1 MSPTTPPY
9 ASFRSIGAYVP
20 EKILSNEDLE
30 KMVDTTDEWITKRTG
45 IKERHIAAEDEYTS
59 DMGAKAAKT
68 AIERAGLSSDDID
81 LVVCATVTPDY
92 FNMPSTAC
100 IISDKLGIKNVQA
113 FDISAACSG
122 FVYALSVAKAFV
134 ESGMKK
140 NVLVVGSEKFSSIV
154 DYTDRGTCILFGD
167 GAGAAVISATDNKE
181 EAFIDIHAS
190 ADGSYADFLVTPAPG
205 SINPVSQKVLDEG
218 LQYVQ
223 MKGNETFKL
232 AVKTLTK
239 DVKEILEK
247 NGIASDDIPYFIPH
261 QANYRIIKAV
271 GDALKMRED
280 QVVLTVHK
288 YGNTSAASIPM
299 AINDIYESGRLKTGD
314 LMLLDTFGG
323 GLTWASALL
332 PFAGESAQR

>member
-1 MSPTTPPY
+1 MSQSKPLY

-20 EKILSNEDLE
+20 EKILSNADLE
-30 KMVDTTDEWITKRTG
+30 KMVDTTDEWIVKRTG
-45 IKERHIAAEDEYTS
+45 ISERHIAAKDEYTS
-59 DMGAKAAKT
+59 DMGAKAAQL
-68 AIERAGLSSDDID
+68 AIDRAHIEKEEID
-81 LVVCATVTPDY
+81 LILCATVTPDY

-100 IISDKLGIKNVQA
+100 IISDKLGITNVQA

-122 FVYALSVAKAFV
+122 FVYLLSIAKAFI

-140 NVLVVGSEKFSSIV
+140 NVLVIGAEKFSSIV
-154 DYTDRGTCILFGD
+154 DYTDRSTCILFGD
-167 GAGAAVISATDNKE
+167 GAGAALISATDKKE
-181 EAFIDIHAS
+181 EGFIDVHAS

-205 SINPVSQKVLDEG
+205 SINPVSQKVIDEG
-218 LQYVQ
+218 VNFVQ

-239 DVKEILEK
+239 DVKEILAK
-247 NGIASDDIPYFIPH
+247 NEIVSDDIPHFIPH

-271 GDALKMRED
+271 GDALKMREE
-280 QVVLTVHK
+280 QVVVTVGK

-299 AINDIYESGRLKTGD
+299 AINDIWESGRLQNGE

-332 PFAGESAQR
+332 PFSGKSK

>member
-1 MSPTTPPY
+1 MSATQPVY

-20 EKILSNEDLE
+20 EKILRNEDLE

-59 DMGAKAAKT
+59 DMGAKAADI
-68 AIERAGLSSDDID
+68 AIKRADISPDEID
-81 LVVCATVTPDY
+81 LVLCATVTPDY

-100 IISDKLGIKNVQA
+100 IISDKLGIRNVQA

-122 FVYALSVAKAFV
+122 FVYLLTLAKAFI

-140 NVLVVGSEKFSSIV
+140 NVLVIGAEKFSSIV

-167 GAGAAVISATDNKE
+167 GAGAAVISATTQKE
-181 EAFIDIHAS
+181 EGFVDIHAS
-190 ADGSYADFLVTPAPG
+190 ADGAYADFLVTPAPG
-205 SINPVSQKVLDEG
+205 SRNPVSQKVLDEG

-247 NGIASDDIPYFIPH
+247 NQIKSEEIPHFIPH

-299 AINDIYESGRLKTGD
+299 AINDLWESGKLKKGE

-332 PFAGESAQR
+332 PFAGESL

>member
-1 MSPTTPPY
+1 MLEPIY

-20 EKILSNEDLE
+20 QKVLSNSDLE
-30 KMVDTTDEWITKRTG
+30 KMVDTSDEWIMKRTG
-45 IKERHIAAEDEYTS
+45 IKERHIAADDEYTS
-59 DMGAKAAKT
+59 DMGSRAAKL
-68 AIERAGLSSDDID
+68 AIERAGIQKEEID

-100 IISDKLGIKNVQA
+100 IISDKLGIHNVQA

-122 FVYALSVAKAFV
+122 FVYLLSIARAFI

-140 NVLVVGSEKFSSIV
+140 NILIVGAEKFSSIV
-154 DYTDRGTCILFGD
+154 DYTDRSTCILFGD
-167 GAGAAVISATDNKE
+167 GAGAAIISATDKKE
-181 EAFIDIHAS
+181 DGFIDIHAS

-205 SINPVSQKVLDEG
+205 SINPASQKVIDEG
-218 LQYVQ
+218 LNFVQ
-223 MKGNETFKL
+223 MKGNETFRL

-239 DVKEILEK
+239 DVKEILAK
-247 NGIASDDIPYFIPH
+247 NKIDSSIIPHFIPH

-271 GDALKMRED
+271 GEALKMRED
-280 QVVLTVHK
+280 QVVLTVEK

-299 AINDIYESGRLKTGD
+299 AINHIWESGRLKEGE

-332 PFAGESAQR
+332 PFAGKSK